1 MKRNVGQTLAFLI
14 AAAVAIGVGIW
25 AGDQWFRPQG
35 PGGEGRGPG
44 AAAIGG
50 KFELVDQNGQVRT
63 DAEFRGKL
71 MLIYF
76 GYAFCPDAC
85 PTALQ
90 AMTVAINRLGPAG
103 EGVVPLFITVDP
115 ERDTTEQLKRYAENF
130 HPRLVALTG
139 SAEQVAAAATAYRVY
154 YAKQKDP
161 NVTGGYLMDHTSII
175 YLMGRDGRYLSHFTH
190 ATSPEAMAAEIQ
202 KYLAK
207 DSGPQS

>member
-1 MKRNVGQTLAFLI
+1 MKRNLGQTLAFLI
-14 AAAVAIGVGIW
+14 AAALAIGVGVW
-25 AGDQWFRPQG
+25 AGDQWFRPQA
-35 PGGEGRGPG
+35 PGEDGRGSG

-50 KFELVDQNGQVRT
+50 GFELVDQNGQLRT
-63 DAEFRGKL
+63 DSDFRGKL

-103 EGVVPLFITVDP
+103 EGVVPIFITVDP
-115 ERDTTEQLKRYAENF
+115 ERDTPQQLKRYAENF

-139 SAEQVAAAATAYRVY
+139 TAEQVAAAATAYRVY

-190 ATSPEAMAAEIQ
+190 ATSPEAMAAEIE
-202 KYLAK
+202 KRLGK
-207 DSGPQS
+207 GSGAQS

>member
-1 MKRNVGQTLAFLI
+1 MKRNLTQTFTFLA
-14 AAAVAIGVGIW
+14 AAAVAIAVGIW

-35 PGGEGRGPG
+35 GSGEGRVSG

-50 KFELVDQNGQVRT
+50 KFELVDQNGQLRT

-90 AMTVAINRLGPAG
+90 AMTVALNKLGPAG
-103 EGVVPLFITVDP
+103 DAVVPIFITVDP
-115 ERDTTEQLKRYAENF
+115 ERDTPEQLKRYAENF

-139 SAEQVAAAATAYRVY
+139 SPEQVAAAATAYRVY
-154 YAKQKDP
+154 YQKQKDP

-190 ATSPEAMAAEIQ
+190 ATAPDAIAAEIE
-202 KYLAK
+202 KYLGKGA
-207 DSGPQS
+207 QS

>member
-1 MKRNVGQTLAFLI
+1 MKRNVAQTLAFLI
-14 AAAVAIGVGIW
+14 AAAVAIGVGVW

-35 PGGEGRGPG
+35 SGGEGRGTG
-44 AAAIGG
+44 AASIGG
-50 KFELVDQNGQVRT
+50 KFELVDQNGRTRT
-63 DAEFRGKL
+63 DSEFRGKL

-90 AMTVAINRLGPAG
+90 AMTLALNRLGPAAD
-103 EGVVPLFITVDP
+103 GVVPMFITVDP
-115 ERDTTEQLKRYAENF
+115 ERDTPEQLKRYAENF

-139 SAEQVAAAATAYRVY
+139 SADQVAQAATAYRVY

-190 ATSPEAMAAEIQ
+190 ATSPEAMAAEIE
-202 KYLAK
+202 KTLAK
-207 DSGPQS
+207 ASGPQS

>member
-1 MKRNVGQTLAFLI
+1 MKRNVSQTLAFLI
-14 AAAVAIGVGIW
+14 AAALAIGVGVW

-35 PGGEGRGPG
+35 PSGQGGSGG
-44 AAAIGG
+44 AAIGG
-50 KFELVDQNGQVRT
+50 KFELVDQDGRVRT

-103 EGVVPLFITVDP
+103 EGVVPIFITVDP
-115 ERDTTEQLKRYAENF
+115 ERDTPEQLKRYAENF

-139 SAEQVAAAATAYRVY
+139 TPEQVATAATAYRVY
-154 YAKQKDP
+154 YAKQKDA
-161 NVTGGYLMDHTSII
+161 NVNGGYLMDHTSII

-190 ATSPEAMAAEIQ
+190 ATAPEAMAAEIE
-202 KYLAK
+202 KHLGK
-207 DSGPQS
+207 GSGPQS